1 MEFSPES
8 PLSLVTVHG
17 REEAE
22 CYVCLWSVARPQ
34 WPSLILRTS
43 SEVTCV
49 CTMANIVFAGSQE
62 GDVMAWDGR
71 ESVSSHQQVVTSKT
85 EVARSPTFT
94 SSEAHESKITAIK
107 PLPSGHSDL
116 EVETFSQLNGL
127 SAFQIVTL
135 EVEGKVV
142 IWTLLDHQKDYEKH
156 LGLAHWG
163 QVRMVASNTIHL
175 HSLTASDPL
184 EQQEHHGHDI
194 SMDPLDVSRFYV
206 ASDGGTILHGSTQ
219 ADHRPSPRTFKS
231 EIGKEGHISHYYP
244 VTSILFYRNC
254 FKLYKSGLLSLR
266 RALHAGWLRGRQYQA
281 AQHQHGPPASHHLG
295 RHRGQPAHREGGLV
309 HLQALRLLHTRH
321 G

>member
-1 MEFSPES
+1 MRLVEFSPES

-43 SEVTCV
+43 SEVSCV

-71 ESVSSHQQVVTSKT
+71 ESGSSHQQVLTTTS

-163 QVRMVASNTIHL
+163 KVRMVASNTIHL

-231 EIGKEGHISHYYP
+231 EIGKEKCLPLSPWHLSPDLH
-244 VTSILFYRNC
+244 VLFYRNC
-254 FKLYKSGLLSLR
+254 FKLYKSGLLSVR
-266 RALHAGWLRGRQYQA
+266 RALHAGGLRGRQHPA
-281 AQHQHGPPASHHLG
+281 A
-295 RHRGQPAHREGGLV
+295 
-309 HLQALRLLHTRH
+309 
-321 G
+321 